1 MLASIYDF
9 AVIIVMAI
17 NIAFNKTFCIH
28 DLVNKTF
35 MAIMFFDQ
43 KNSNFLIVI
52 SSYR

>member
-9 AVIIVMAI
+9 AVNVVMVI
-17 NIAFNKTFCIH
+17 NIAINKTFCVH

-35 MAIMFFDQ
+35 IAMFFDQ
-43 KNSNFLIVI
+43 NSNVLIVI

>member
-9 AVIIVMAI
+9 EVNVVMAI
-17 NIAFNKTFCIH
+17 NIAINKTFCVH

-35 MAIMFFDQ
+35 IAMFFDQ
-43 KNSNFLIVI
+43 KNSNVLIVI